1 MNAMKSTSS
10 LVPTFG
16 LLSLMLT
23 VGVLAAFG
31 GYTFGRNALKGTTQP
46 VVNPILGNPTDGTGS
61 VQQGNAFVQEKD
73 ILASVKQIQGL
84 NKPAKDKPTA
94 TKTSAANTQPTPKPS
109 PEAGTIALQSQDQGV
124 SLEVRSLDR
133 RNGDLILNVAL
144 KNNSSRAVQFFYTF
158 LEITDDQ
165 GRPLTAVTQGL
176 PTDLQPG
183 VPEFTGTITIPED
196 TLAGVK
202 QVSLSLTDYPNQN
215 LRLQI
220 PNIPVDN

>member
-1 MNAMKSTSS
+1 MNS
-10 LVPTFG
+10 
-16 LLSLMLT
+16 
-23 VGVLAAFG
+23 
-31 GYTFGRNALKGTTQP
+31 Y
-46 VVNPILGNPTDGTGS
+46 
-61 VQQGNAFVQEKD
+61 
-73 ILASVKQIQGL
+73 
-84 NKPAKDKPTA
+84 DKPTA
-94 TKTSAANTQPTPKPS
+94 TKTSAATNQPTPTPKPS
-109 PEAGTIALQSQDQGV
+109 TEASTTALQSQDQGV

-133 RNGDLILNVAL
+133 RNGDLVLNVVL

-202 QVSLSLTDYPNQN
+202 QVSLSLTDYPNQD

-220 PNIPVDN
+220 PNIPVEN